1 VRKVVAALA
10 ALAAIVLVVA
20 AVVLSQGPSGAK
32 GGVRAEY
39 KVVPADG
46 KAPSAQVLADIR
58 AIVERRAIASGI
70 EKPTVAA
77 TSPDRILLDLPG
89 LSHAD
94 SSGRLVEPIGDLAFV
109 PLGQGRFLEGQRL
122 DVSAY
127 PQLLG
132 GQEVQSIVVRRDN
145 GYALVAVELTAL
157 GRQRLAEWT
166 AIHVGDSLGIVLD
179 GTVVSA
185 PQIQTPIPSGE
196 LLLTFGQDDPFTL
209 ERARSFVAVV
219 SSGPLPMP
227 LVEVSSQVVATF
239 GA

>member
-1 VRKVVAALA
+1 MTPEIQRK
-10 ALAAIVLVVA
+10 IFEPFFTTK
-20 AVVLSQGPSGAK
+20 GPTEGT
-32 GGVRAEY
+32 GLG
-39 KVVPADG
+39 
-46 KAPSAQVLADIR
+46 L
-58 AIVERRAIASGI
+58 
-70 EKPTVAA
+70 A
-77 TSPDRILLDLPG
+77 TSDGIVRQSGGHIAVDSKPGRGSTFKIYLPRID
-89 LSHAD
+89 
-94 SSGRLVEPIGDLAFV
+94 E
-109 PLGQGRFLEGQRL
+109 
-122 DVSAY
+122 
-127 PQLLG
+127 
-132 GQEVQSIVVRRDN
+132 EVQSIVVRRDN

-209 ERARSFVAVV
+209 ERARAFVAVV